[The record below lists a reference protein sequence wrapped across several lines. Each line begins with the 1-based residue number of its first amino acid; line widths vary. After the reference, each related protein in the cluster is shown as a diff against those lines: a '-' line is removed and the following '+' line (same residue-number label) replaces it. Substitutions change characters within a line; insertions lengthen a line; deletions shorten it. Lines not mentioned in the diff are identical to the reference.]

1 MLSLYH
7 YLMKTRLFLIYWSTV
22 AMILA
27 VSLPSFG
34 QLSVNTID
42 YQVTYED
49 LTDTYSV
56 WVVPNYS
63 SNNSNNPSGFEF
75 GATAQVSLKLPTDF
89 FISNITDVTG
99 GWDKSPLKMG
109 PEEQPDQFDNTTPAL
124 PAGISYYVI
133 GKGSGET
140 QYGTFL
146 LGSPIK
152 LFTFTGNGCFGA
164 IEVLA
169 VTDDFVTAARNELS
183 LNTAPSFYSRSGQ
196 PSGGNQGPLE
206 QFRAP
211 FGPSVNCL
219 LAVNDDYTAQAGTPS
234 NQEVLVNDQFNNV
247 TPATS
252 QDVRVTI
259 DTNPSNGSVMVNSDG
274 TITYTANTGFVRT
287 DTYKYTICDLQNLT
301 VCSTATVTVMVSCPL
316 PPAPTFVVTQPNCE
330 VATGTFTV
338 STPTMGTDIS
348 YTIMGP
354 SPSVNAVNQPSNTF
368 AGLAPG
374 NYTVTTTNASGCTSA
389 PASFTVNTPQTDTP
403 AAPRASVTAQ
413 PTCFVATGTA
423 MVTAPVNG
431 IGISYTL
438 TGTSPVRPAVTNA
451 TGVFPGLT
459 SGDYNVTTTNA
470 SGCTSLS
477 TALVV
482 RPQPTFPITPTAN
495 VSSQPTCAVTT
506 GTITVTVPVNGTGI
520 SYTVTGTSP
529 VRPAVTNTT
538 GTFSGLAAGA
548 YSVTTTN
555 AAGCTSSATSLTVN
569 VQPTFSTVPAANVSS
584 QPTCAVTTGTIT
596 VTVPVNGTG
605 ISYTVTGT
613 SPVRPAVTNTT
624 GTFSGLA
631 AGAYSV
637 TTTNAAGCTS
647 SAISLTVDAQ
657 PTIPVAPT
665 ITSSVTYCQEAT
677 ATALTA
683 TPPNGSTLL
692 WYTTATGGTGST
704 TAPTPVTTTA
714 GTTSFYVSSVSTAG
728 CAGSTRARID
738 VNVTACRAIY
748 AFNDNNL
755 TPINTPVSGDVLT
768 NDDINNGTGILVVT
782 ITPVQQP
789 GNGTVTLQSDGA
801 YTYIPSLNFTGV
813 DSFIYRTCDQG
824 SPAVC
829 ATAAVYIKIIKEN
842 DPVNNNPPI
851 ARGDNYSTIPA
862 TAVAGSV
869 LLNDKDPDAEQTL
882 TAAKLSDPANGTVV
896 LNSDGTFTYT
906 PNLGFTG
913 TDTFIY
919 TACDTGSPT
928 ECDDATVQIEVK
940 EDPTPG
946 NNLPPVAID
955 DLDITTLNTPVSG
968 NISDNDSEPNR
979 TTLTVNINPILLP
992 INGTVMLSS
1001 NGDYRYT
1008 PDNGFSGIDRVIY
1021 EICDTGTP
1029 IECARA
1035 TLLIY
1040 VSDGGVAL
1048 SLKAYLQGALFG
1060 VSSSDNLMRDDLRVK
1075 NLIPLASP
1083 YSALGFTALTNTID
1097 ITSAVLSVTGR
1108 DAIVDWVFVELKSA
1122 TNSQQVEDSR
1132 PALIQRD
1139 GDIVDVDGVSPI
1151 IFSKVSSGDYHV
1163 MVKHRNHLSV
1173 MTQQPVTLSSTPMMV
1188 DFRLPGTLTFTKSAS
1203 VVDQAQ
1209 VVVKQGVA
1217 MWAGNTMYDDR
1228 VIYQGT
1234 RNDINPIYQL
1244 VIDDPANI
1252 FGKPFFKVKSYNVG
1266 DVDMNGETVFLGTGN
1281 DVEFIY

>member
-1 MLSLYH
+1 
-7 YLMKTRLFLIYWSTV
+7 MKTRLYLIYWSTV
-22 AMILA
+22 VLILA

-34 QLSVNTID
+34 QLSINTID

-49 LTDTYSV
+49 STDTYSV

-63 SNNSNNPSGFEF
+63 SNNSNNPSGSEF

-99 GWDKSPLKMG
+99 GWDKAPLKMG

-124 PAGISYYVI
+124 PSGTSYYVI

-140 QYGTFL
+140 QYGPFL
-146 LGSPIK
+146 PSSPIK

-169 VTDDFVTAARNELS
+169 TTDDFVTVARNELS

-211 FGPSVNCL
+211 FGSPVNCL
-219 LAVNDDYTAQAGTPS
+219 LAVDDDYTAQAGTPS
-234 NQEVLVNDQFNNV
+234 NQAVLVNDQFNNV

-274 TITYTANTGFVRT
+274 TITYTANNGSVRA

-301 VCSTATVTVMVSCPL
+301 VCSTATVTVAVTTSCL
-316 PPAPTFVVTQPNCE
+316 PPPVPTFVVTQPNCE
-330 VATGTFTV
+330 VATGTLTV
-338 STPTMGTDIS
+338 STPAMGTGIS

-374 NYTVTTTNASGCTSA
+374 NYTTTTTNASGCTSVS
-389 PASFTVNTPQTDTP
+389 ASFTVNNPQTDTP
-403 AAPRASVTAQ
+403 AAPTASVTAQ
-413 PTCFVATGTA
+413 PTCSVATGTIT
-423 MVTAPVNG
+423 VSSPVNG
-431 IGISYTL
+431 TGISYAV

-451 TGVFPGLT
+451 TGVFSGLI
-459 SGDYNVTTTNA
+459 SGNYNVTTTNG

-482 RPQPTFPITPTAN
+482 RPQPTSSTAPTAN
-495 VSSQPTCAVTT
+495 VSSQPTCSVAT
-506 GTITVTVPVNGTGI
+506 GTITVSSPVNGTGI
-520 SYTVTGTSP
+520 SYTVTGTNP

-538 GTFSGLAAGA
+538 GTFSGLAAGT

-555 AAGCTSSATSLTVN
+555 GSGCSSSAVSLTVN
-569 VQPTFSTVPAANVSS
+569 TQS
-584 QPTCAVTTGTIT
+584 
-596 VTVPVNGTG
+596 
-605 ISYTVTGT
+605 
-613 SPVRPAVTNTT
+613 
-624 GTFSGLA
+624 
-631 AGAYSV
+631 
-637 TTTNAAGCTS
+637 TS
-647 SAISLTVDAQ
+647 SA
-657 PTIPVAPT
+657 APT
-665 ITSSVTYCQEAT
+665 IISPVTYCQEAT
-677 ATALTA
+677 AMALTA
-683 TPPNGSTLL
+683 TPPSGSTLL
-692 WYTTATGGTGST
+692 WYTTAIGGTGST
-704 TAPTPVTTTA
+704 TAPTPVTTTVD
-714 GTTSFYVSSVSTAG
+714 TTSFYVSSVSTAG
-728 CAGSTRARID
+728 CESSTRAQID
-738 VNVTACRAIY
+738 VNVTVCRIIY

-755 TPINTPVSGDVLT
+755 TPINTLVSGDVLT

-782 ITPVQQP
+782 TTPVQQP
-789 GNGTVTLQSDGA
+789 GSGTVTLQSNGT
-801 YTYIPSLNFTGV
+801 YTYTPSPNFTGV

-824 SPAVC
+824 NPAVC
-829 ATAAVYIKIIKEN
+829 ATATVYIKIINEN

-862 TAVAGSV
+862 TAVTGNV
-869 LLNDKDPDAEQTL
+869 LLNDKDPDAGQTL
-882 TAAKLSDPANGTVV
+882 TATKLSDPANGTVV

-906 PNLGFTG
+906 PNSGFTG

-919 TACDTGSPT
+919 TVCDTGSPT

-940 EDPTPG
+940 EDPTPD

-955 DLDITTLNTPVSG
+955 DLDITTSNTPVSG
-968 NISDNDSEPNR
+968 NISANDNDSEPNR
-979 TTLTVNINPILLP
+979 TTLIVNTIPISLP
-992 INGTVMLSS
+992 TNGTVTLSS
-1001 NGDYRYT
+1001 NGDYTYT

-1040 VSDGGVAL
+1040 VSDKEVAL
-1048 SLKAYLQGALFG
+1048 LPKAYLQGALFG

-1075 NLIPLASP
+1075 NLIPLTSP
-1083 YSALGFTALTNTID
+1083 YSGLGFTVLTNTID
-1097 ITSAVLSVTGR
+1097 ITPAVLSVTGS

-1122 TNSQQVEDSR
+1122 TDNQRVEDSR
-1132 PALIQRD
+1132 SALIQRD
-1139 GDIVDVDGVSPI
+1139 GDIVDVDGVSSI
-1151 IFSKVSSGDYHV
+1151 IFSKVSSGDYYV
-1163 MVKHRNHLSV
+1163 TVKHRNHLSV
-1173 MTQQPVTLSSTPMMV
+1173 MTQQPVTLSSIPMIV
-1188 DFRLPGTLTFTKSAS
+1188 DFRLPETSTFTKSAS
-1203 VVDQAQ
+1203 VADQAQ
-1209 VVVKQGVA
+1209 AVVKQGVA
-1217 MWAGNTMYDDR
+1217 MWAGNTMYDDK

-1234 RNDINPIYQL
+1234 QNDINPIYQL
-1244 VIDDPANI
+1244 VIDDPANV